1 MMSIRGAVALFATY
15 FVVTGLAACASSG
28 ASPAVVASPPA
39 TVAVGAPPPT
49 AGTARGRADQQFLTR
64 QEIRASEYTSMYD
77 VIFAL
82 RANWFRQRGADSFTS
97 NAVLQVYLD
106 NQRLGG
112 IAELRAMAPM
122 NILSARFFDPV
133 AAAARWG
140 ADHRAGAIYV
150 LTAK

>member
-1 MMSIRGAVALFATY
+1 MSIRRALAHFAMC
-15 FVVTGLAACASSG
+15 FVMTELSACASSG
-28 ASPAVVASPPA
+28 ASGEA
-39 TVAVGAPPPT
+39 TAANGAT
-49 AGTARGRADQQFLTR
+49 TQTGTARGRADQQFLTR

-106 NQRLGG
+106 NQRVGG
-112 IAELRAMAPM
+112 VAELRGMAPM